1 MFNELS
7 CKEKVVLA
15 HQRSSLLPC
24 FCITFLFTAISQLL
38 FAELG
43 LFPPE
48 LESPGG
54 VNSSSGERYIICR
67 DLHVR
72 EESVNTHSKSISVRQ
87 QLFALYLSCFY
98 PFFNAQNESYP

>member
-1 MFNELS
+1 M
-7 CKEKVVLA
+7 LA

-72 EESVNTHSKSISVRQ
+72 EESVNTLQKYFSETAVICTVFVLFLSIFQ
-87 QLFALYLSCFY
+87 CT
-98 PFFNAQNESYP
+98 E